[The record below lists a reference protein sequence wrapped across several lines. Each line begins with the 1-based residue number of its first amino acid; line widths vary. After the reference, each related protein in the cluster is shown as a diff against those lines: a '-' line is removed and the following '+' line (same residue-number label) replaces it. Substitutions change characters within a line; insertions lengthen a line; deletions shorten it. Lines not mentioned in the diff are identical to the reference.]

1 MMGVI
6 VYFRRENFL
15 ALFLFSL
22 FSWGLLYYW
31 LCLMH
36 SIDEKVASTV
46 LSSSLIHV
54 LIITTVFFFIIQK
67 RSGVLKDFII
77 ITFGSVIMFV
87 SSVAIFELFFKTTSN
102 FYDLIFYYECFLLVF
117 FCGLPMCLLIRM
129 V

>member
-1 MMGVI
+1 MGVI
-6 VYFRRENFL
+6 VDFRRENFL
-15 ALFLFSL
+15 ASFLFSL
-22 FSWGLLYYW
+22 MSWGLLYYW

-46 LSSSLIHV
+46 LSSPLIHV

-67 RSGVLKDFII
+67 RSGVLREFII
-77 ITFGSVIMFV
+77 VTFGGVVMFV
-87 SSVAIFELFFKTTSN
+87 SSIVLFNLFLKTTSS

-117 FCGLPMCLLIRM
+117 FCGLPICLFIRM